1 MSQQTDSRNSGTAQ
15 KMFVIMNIGTV
26 PASDSEL
33 GFPNLFHQRI
43 LLGLKYTKRIYR
55 FRNDIGK

>member
-15 KMFVIMNIGTV
+15 KMFAIMNIDTV
-26 PASDSEL
+26 VASDSEL

-43 LLGLKYTKRIYR
+43 LLGLKYTK
-55 FRNDIGK
+55 